1 MKTAFG
7 SLKAYE
13 KGGVTIIDPKD
24 NPKNYVFSNVFEVAS
39 KSKPYERIAVAQ
51 NLRYVIEAVRAE
63 GSSPWDSASHDEAAL
78 IMDGEIEV
86 HLIKPDQPPVP
97 ETKEGAVKL
106 SGEPKGKKMGWI
118 KARRGHMA
126 LLPKNAAYQFR
137 SSAPGVLLIQGI
149 KGDAT
154 VERWGDICQ
163 TKA

>member
-1 MKTAFG
+1 MKTSFG

-13 KGGVTIIDPKD
+13 KGRVTIIDPKD
-24 NPKNYVFSNVFEVAS
+24 NPKHYVFSNVFEVAS

-51 NLRYVIEAVRAE
+51 NLKYVIEAVRAE
-63 GSSPWDSASHDEAAL
+63 GSSPWYSASHDEAAL
-78 IMDGEIEV
+78 IMDGEVEV

-137 SSAPGVLLIQGI
+137 SSTPGVLLIQGI

-154 VERWGDICQ
+154 VERWGEICQ
-163 TKA
+163 TTA